1 MLKKAIIAV
10 VLLASLISVG
20 SLAHT
25 GIAYADPV
33 CGAIP
38 DQICQDALNATPTA
52 SNPLG
57 GLSNRSC
64 VSYYSVWCANICL
77 SRKPRGSK
85 EC

>member
-38 DQICQDALNATPTA
+38 EQICQDAL
-52 SNPLG
+52 SNWAVC
-57 GLSNRSC
+57 NRSC